1 MKKGIVIELTALLD
15 VILIMMFW
23 LMMSLQNENDTIRTD
38 YEEQIA
44 QAEQDLNT
52 ANQNLKDTEKRAND
66 AIANMQSELQKIRE
80 DADKEIVE
88 AWKKAASIND
98 NATANQLALDKYEQG
113 ILITIN
119 LKYDTDT
126 KLIISDK
133 NNILEQSNINVND
146 ISEKLISS
154 FEKSESEQD
163 SVILCA
169 FVYDGS
175 EALYKDVKTVRT
187 AISNVKEIYSDMYCT
202 YINTKER

>member
-44 QAEQDLNT
+44 QVEQDLNT

-66 AIANMQSELQKIRE
+66 AIANMQSELQKVRE

-133 NNILEQSNINVND
+133 NNILEQSNINVDD
-146 ISEKLISS
+146 ISKKLISS

-175 EALYKDVKTVRT
+175 KALYKDVKTVRT

>member
-1 MKKGIVIELTALLD
+1 M
-15 VILIMMFW
+15 
-23 LMMSLQNENDTIRTD
+23 
-38 YEEQIA
+38 
-44 QAEQDLNT
+44 NT

-66 AIANMQSELQKIRE
+66 AIANMQSELQKVRE

-133 NNILEQSNINVND
+133 NNILEQSNINVDD

-175 EALYKDVKTVRT
+175 KALYKDVKTVRT

>member
-44 QAEQDLNT
+44 QVEQDLNT

-66 AIANMQSELQKIRE
+66 AIANMQSELQKVRE

-133 NNILEQSNINVND
+133 NNILEQSNINVDD

-175 EALYKDVKTVRT
+175 KALYKDVKTVRT

>member
-44 QAEQDLNT
+44 QVEQDLNT

-66 AIANMQSELQKIRE
+66 TIANMQSELQKVRE

-133 NNILEQSNINVND
+133 NNILEQSNINVDD

-175 EALYKDVKTVRT
+175 KALYKDVKTVRT